1 MRLWTS
7 AALTVAALATH
18 VPFAAAQNVVKIG
31 GLEAQ
36 TGPASIFGL
45 MPSQGVR
52 MAVDEIN
59 KAGGF
64 AVAGKTYTLQLTS
77 PDTQGN
83 PQQALVQA
91 KKMLGEED
99 VKYIFGPYLT
109 NVFNAVAPYAQQF
122 NGKALIMGGATGI
135 HGALGK
141 PGNDYLMKTMP
152 WDTGTSGYGSLMVD
166 LLKKRGVTKAAIL
179 MQNDAGGKAVVDIY
193 TPIFKDAGI
202 ALTTEFFEPGTKDF
216 TTVLAKLAAGK
227 PDYLFPGYTD
237 SALYDIVRQA
247 TEVGITRFF
256 ITRGSI
262 GPGVKNKEMI
272 DSYIAWVPK
281 YFEEAEKTDPKV
293 AKFVAAYKAYYKT
306 PTFPYDQAPQCAT
319 SCYDHVYMLVE
330 AMKKA
335 GTVDDVPK
343 VKAAL
348 LSMTYR
354 GLWNIRYDATGEAIF
369 DFDVVEL
376 QKGGKINVT
385 HIEPK

>member
-1 MRLWTS
+1 MRTWTS
-7 AALTVAALATH
+7 AALAAF
-18 VPFAAAQNVVKIG
+18 VIAANSSGAVAQNIVKLG

-45 MPSQGVR
+45 MPSQGLR

-64 AVAGKTYTLQLTS
+64 VVAGKTYTFSLDS
-77 PDTQGN
+77 ADTQGN
-83 PQQALVQA
+83 PQTALVQT
-91 KKMLGEED
+91 KKMLGED
-99 VKYIFGPYLT
+99 NVKYIFGPYLT
-109 NVFNAVAPYAQQF
+109 NVFNAVAPYAQQS
-122 NGKALIMGGATGI
+122 NGKVLLMGGATGI
-135 HGALGK
+135 HAALGK

-152 WDTGTSGYGSLMVD
+152 WDSGTSGYGLLMVD
-166 LLKKRGVTKAAIL
+166 VLKKKGVTKVAIL

-193 TPIFKDAGI
+193 TPIFKDKGI
-202 ALTTEFFEPGTKDF
+202 AVTTEFFEPGTKDF

-247 TEVGITRFF
+247 TEVGLTRFF

-262 GPGVKNKEMI
+262 GPGLKNKDMI
-272 DSYIAWVPK
+272 DSYVAWVPK

-306 PTFPYDQAPQCAT
+306 SSFPYDQAPQCAT
-319 SCYDHVYMLVE
+319 SCYDHAYALVE
-330 AMKKA
+330 AMKRA
-335 GTVDDVPK
+335 GTVDDVTK

-348 LSMTYR
+348 MSTPYK
-354 GLWNIRYDATGEAIF
+354 GLWNNHYDATGEAVF

-376 QKGGKINVT
+376 QKGGKVNVT
-385 HIEPK
+385 HVEPK